1 MFFSHAFQSL
11 ELRYD
16 VYLSYHESDEEKVKG
31 VQALLEKERGD
42 IKIFAERQEINEE
55 EAWQEGI
62 FKVMVI
68 CAK

>member
-1 MFFSHAFQSL
+1 MLFSHGFQGL
-11 ELRYD
+11 ELKYD
-16 VYLSYHESDEEKVKG
+16 VYLSYHESDEERVKE

-62 FKVMVI
+62 FKIMVV